1 MQIKNNKN
9 CILSLP
15 KIKKRAR
22 KNEKRARK
30 NDLVKNIKKD
40 VNI

>member
-9 CILSLP
+9 CILSLL

-30 NDLVKNIKKD
+30 NDTL
-40 VNI
+40 